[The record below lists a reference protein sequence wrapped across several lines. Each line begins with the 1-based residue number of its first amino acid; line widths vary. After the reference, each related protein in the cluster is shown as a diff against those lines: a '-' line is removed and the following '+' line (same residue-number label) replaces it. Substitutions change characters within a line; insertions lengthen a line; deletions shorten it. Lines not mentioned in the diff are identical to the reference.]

1 MSINKKLLELVNI
14 PLMSFDIETKGLYS
28 KEERKE
34 AAKLLASG
42 ELSLEQH
49 KLASV
54 VANNNGLSFPSLTTT
69 THFIFG
75 LSKDYSVILIPNS
88 QYFEQVIWNRIKNYQ
103 GKLIIHNAGFDLK
116 VMYHRIGELVQDF
129 EDTSI
134 MAKCLINNADSWRA
148 KVGLKELMGSHYS
161 PSWSLYD
168 EYEPEDP
175 ADPKFLEY
183 AAIDGAAT
191 YFLYELIMENM

>member
-1 MSINKKLLELVNI
+1 MIKVTYDCYKTPMSINKKLLELVNI

-34 AAKLLASG
+34 AAKLLAGG

-88 QYFEQVIWNRIKNYQ
+88 WYFEQVIWDRIRNYQ

-134 MAKCLINNADSWRA
+134 MAKC
-148 KVGLKELMGSHYS
+148 
-161 PSWSLYD
+161 
-168 EYEPEDP
+168 
-175 ADPKFLEY
+175 
-183 AAIDGAAT
+183 
-191 YFLYELIMENM
+191 